1 MWARWYI
8 STASATRK
16 RAESYQTFGFT
27 GSAWNAMAELPRRD
41 RQGLSR
47 TSSSSV
53 AGGTPNCV
61 RLVRGIFVKEEFENL
76 PKRGY
81 LDFSEEPLPPVPGPD
96 DNGHQE
102 GDEAPDQ
109 ESEAEVLPSARRV
122 RAKTSPTPMV
132 PAMVSHG
139 NERPEITA
147 NMEESEPS
155 RSSWETLQARRS
167 LPYTP
172 PS

>member
-61 RLVRGIFVKEEFENL
+61 RLVRGFLSRKSS
-76 PKRGY
+76 RTY
-81 LDFSEEPLPPVPGPD
+81 R
-96 DNGHQE
+96 NG
-102 GDEAPDQ
+102 ATWT
-109 ESEAEVLPSARRV
+109 SARSLFHQSRDQMTTTTK
-122 RAKTSPTPMV
+122 RATRHLTKNLKQKFYHQPV
-132 PAMVSHG
+132 VY
-139 NERPEITA
+139 
-147 NMEESEPS
+147 EP
-155 RSSWETLQARRS
+155 RRH
-167 LPYTP
+167 LLRWFRLW
-172 PS
+172 